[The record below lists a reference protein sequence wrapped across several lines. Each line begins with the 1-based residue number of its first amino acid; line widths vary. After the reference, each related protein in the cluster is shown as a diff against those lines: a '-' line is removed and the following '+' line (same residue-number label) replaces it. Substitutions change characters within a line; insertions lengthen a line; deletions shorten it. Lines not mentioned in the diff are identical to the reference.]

1 MEMAKAW
8 LSLNLKEL
16 KLERGYRHSDRSF
29 LHNPLCARTE
39 EVIGGWEGPE
49 EVPNMIRKDA
59 SQGGLPGRSKALIEL
74 KWQASI
80 IWSCSSQSVVL
91 SLEAPASPRKS

>member
-8 LSLNLKEL
+8 LSLNFKEL

-39 EVIGGWEGPE
+39 EVIGGWGGL
-49 EVPNMIRKDA
+49 EVRSA
-59 SQGGLPGRSKALIEL
+59 SQGGLPGRSEALIEL

-80 IWSCSSQSVVL
+80 IWSYSSQSVVL